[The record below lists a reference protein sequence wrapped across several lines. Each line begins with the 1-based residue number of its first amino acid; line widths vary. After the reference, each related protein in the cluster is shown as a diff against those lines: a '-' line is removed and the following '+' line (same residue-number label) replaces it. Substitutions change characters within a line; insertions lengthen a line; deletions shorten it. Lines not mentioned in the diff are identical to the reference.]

1 MTVETFVMQ
10 KMLWCDSL
18 YGQNISTLE
27 IHRQLMLVFGDGVTT
42 GIQQCVC
49 MVGTKIHD
57 GSSQTLMFGGGC
69 SLQSF
74 KGGANRSP
82 ESMVTL

>member
-1 MTVETFVMQ
+1 VKTTQ
-10 KMLWCDSL
+10 HCPC
-18 YGQNISTLE
+18 
-27 IHRQLMLVFGDGVTT
+27 TT

-57 GSSQTLMFGGGC
+57 GSSRKLMFGGDP
-69 SLQSF
+69 SLLQLF
-74 KGGANRSP
+74 KGGANGFP